1 MADQTRTSPIPEL
14 ARRRTLGLAAAVATF
29 GAALGMNV
37 TAAQGETSQQ
47 QYKYRNS
54 QYKENSSQYK
64 AGSSQYKAGSSQ
76 FKAGTTR

>member
-1 MADQTRTSPIPEL
+1 MAAQTRTSPIPEL

-64 AGSSQYKAGSSQ
+64 AGSSQ